1 MRQMGDV
8 ESNMARCK
16 RCRHGENWEF
26 IDPDGPLLHHD
37 YVVSEAEMTFYT
49 TTTTTT
55 TTTTVD

>member
-1 MRQMGDV
+1 MGDV

-55 TTTTVD
+55 TTTVD